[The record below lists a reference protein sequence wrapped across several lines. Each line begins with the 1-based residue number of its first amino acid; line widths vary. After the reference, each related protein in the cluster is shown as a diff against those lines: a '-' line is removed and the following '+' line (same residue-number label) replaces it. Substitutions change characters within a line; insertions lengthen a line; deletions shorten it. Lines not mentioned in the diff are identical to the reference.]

1 MDQLLVSNSTTKL
14 CDAIMFWLTCYTGG
28 TDYSH
33 GPYTVEFPANEI
45 KASFN
50 VSIINDDIL
59 ELNEIFSLFISP
71 SSHIVAGYP
80 DRVLVMIE
88 DDDSE

>member
-1 MDQLLVSNSTTKL
+1 M
-14 CDAIMFWLTCYTGG
+14 
-28 TDYSH
+28 
-33 GPYTVEFPANEI
+33 EFPANEI

-59 ELNEIFSLFISP
+59 ELNETFSLFISP
-71 SSHIVAGYP
+71 SSDIVAGYP